1 MMPIDWKIKTF
12 EQLSTPEVYQ
22 ILRLRAEVFVVEQNC
37 VYQDI
42 DNKDQKA
49 LHLFGEFE
57 GEIIAYSR
65 LFQPGDYFEFSSIG
79 RVVVAEKYRDKNYG
93 HELIDLSIL
102 AIKNHFNEQN
112 ITISAQLYLKKFYQ
126 SHGFIATSKTYLEDD
141 IPHIEMKI
149 IN

>member
-1 MMPIDWKIKTF
+1 MPITWNTKTF
-12 EQLSTPEVYQ
+12 EELSTQELYQ
-22 ILRLRAEVFVVEQNC
+22 ILRLRSEVFVVEQNC

-79 RVVVAEKYRDKNYG
+79 RVIVAEKHRDKNYG
-93 HELIDLSIL
+93 HELINLSIL
-102 AIKNHFNEQN
+102 AIKNQFNEDS
-112 ITISAQLYLKKFYQ
+112 ITISAQLYLKKFYET
-126 SHGFIATSKTYLEDD
+126 HGFIATSETYLEDD

>member
-1 MMPIDWKIKTF
+1 MPIHWKIKTF
-12 EQLSTPEVYQ
+12 EELSTPELYQ
-22 ILRLRAEVFVVEQNC
+22 ILRLRSEVFVVEQNC

-79 RVVVAEKYRDKNYG
+79 RVIVAEKHRDKNYG
-93 HELIDLSIL
+93 HELINLSIL
-102 AIKNHFNEQN
+102 AIKNQFNEDS
-112 ITISAQLYLKKFYQ
+112 ITISAQLYLKKFYET
-126 SHGFIATSKTYLEDD
+126 HGFIATSETYLEDD

>member
-1 MMPIDWKIKTF
+1 MPIHWKIKTF
-12 EQLSTPEVYQ
+12 EQLSTPELYQ

-79 RVVVAEKYRDKNYG
+79 RVVVAEKQRDKNFG
-93 HELIDLSIL
+93 HELINQSIL
-102 AIKNHFNEQN
+102 AIKNHFNVQN
-112 ITISAQLYLKKFYQ
+112 ITISAQLYLKKFYE
-126 SHGFIATSKTYLEDD
+126 SHGFIATSETYLEDD